1 MELYLNGQQI
11 ELSEDAEAVLLS
23 FSSSSIL
30 NFGEVTGANS
40 ATFSIPPTATNIQIL
55 GPLNLP
61 GFTKVTPYKK
71 IDALVVSNSQTV
83 FEGYAVIK
91 NAGVNFEANLFGT
104 NSNWID
110 RIKGVPLRSLDF
122 GISIENTITD
132 FYNYRNSNWED
143 GQLVP
148 LANYGPMDFWIFPTL
163 PFYFLRPAY
172 YLKFVLQK
180 IFEFAGVT
188 PTGNFWTWPDLEKRI
203 LPISF
208 PFVQADPAELL
219 TVGYGVLNSPFVFD
233 FYSDDTGEISW
244 PVTMN
249 SYGENFTYVDID
261 GFDSAQY
268 NSTNT
273 NVSIDA
279 SITLVIDEFVTAL
292 RFYALNGGERVLQ
305 KEVSGLVGPAEITI
319 NLNAENVPILAND
332 PIYFYFEIVNAE
344 ATVTQIK
351 KFNATVQNRNS
362 VARGGEIRPE
372 FNLPDLK
379 IDEFLR
385 DLAGRYG
392 LVFSQ
397 SPANPGVLKIDFFE
411 EVLNKPAAKD
421 WSPFVNYAEAIP
433 VEFRFGE
440 YFRKNKF
447 LSARAE
453 NEVLLYE
460 KQLAGIYDGEFE
472 VLDETLP
479 DEGTIFES
487 IFAPVLTRGAGWAP
501 PLWDVNNWGTIQT
514 LKATTNED
522 GSQTTIEEVETPP
535 RLCVI
540 QPADEF
546 RVSSDAVGTSYV
558 DISDGYLIE
567 TGEENLSFL
576 SVDFFEKFRQTLDA
590 AEVFTVPARLPFD
603 EISNL
608 DFTEPIYISNLGG
621 KFFLNS
627 IEEFDPSTGFCTLSI
642 LKIP

>member
-30 NFGEVTGANS
+30 NFGEVTGATS

-61 GFTKVTPYKK
+61 GFTKITPYKK

-110 RIKGVPLRSLDF
+110 RVKDVPLRSLDY
-122 GISIENTITD
+122 GISIENTISD
-132 FYNYRNSNWED
+132 FYDYRNSNWED
-143 GQLVP
+143 GQIVP

-188 PTGNFWTWPDLEKRI
+188 PTGNFWEWPGLVERI
-203 LPISF
+203 LPIST

-219 TVGYGVLNSPFVFD
+219 TTGYGVLNSPFIFD
-233 FYSDDTGEISW
+233 FYSDLGGTSW
-244 PVTMN
+244 PVVMN
-249 SYGENFTYVDID
+249 SWGENFTEEEID
-261 GFDSAQY
+261 GFTSGKYSA
-268 NSTNT
+268 TNT

-279 SITLVIDEFVTAL
+279 TLTLQINASVTSL
-292 RFYALNGGERVLQ
+292 RFYVLSDDIVLQ
-305 KEVSGLVGPAEITI
+305 KTVSGLVGPAEITLT
-319 NLNAENVPILAND
+319 LNSENVPILANT
-332 PIYFYFEIVNAE
+332 PLYFYFEVVNPGG
-344 ATVTQIK
+344 TVTQIK
-351 KFNATVQNRNS
+351 KFNATVQNRNAI
-362 VARGGEIRPE
+362 ARGGEIRPE

-397 SPANPGVLKIDFFE
+397 SPANPTVLKIDFFE
-411 EVLNKPAAKD
+411 EVLNKPATKD
-421 WSPFVNYAEAIP
+421 WTPFVNYAEAIP

-479 DEGTIFES
+479 DEGTVFES
-487 IFAPVLTRGAGWAP
+487 IFAPVLTRAAGWAP
-501 PLWDVNNWGTIQT
+501 PLFDVNNWGTIQT
-514 LKATTNED
+514 LKAPIDED
-522 GSQTTIEEVETPP
+522 GSQNTIEEVETPP
-535 RLCVI
+535 RLCL
-540 QPADEF
+540 ALASETF
-546 RVSSDAVGTSYV
+546 RLSSDALGSSYV
-558 DISDGYLIE
+558 DISDGFYIATAQELLS
-567 TGEENLSFL
+567 NLVSQYYQ
-576 SVDFFEKFRQTLDA
+576 KFKQTLDA